1 MMNLMQIVDP
11 AAPSFQF
18 SQDELI
24 QKIIWSIAILLIV
37 WALVLVINKVLYQKV
52 KTQRG
57 RHKTRKFSYYGG
69 SVVTLL
75 GLFFL
80 WSGTGAEIALTI
92 SVIGAGLAFALQ
104 QPVTSLAGWLYII
117 TNRPY
122 DVGDRIEVGDVS
134 GDVIDIRLFKTV
146 LLESSLEGLGGGTQN
161 TGRIAD
167 FPNSNVFGLNIFNYS
182 RGFEYVW
189 NEYPILVTFES
200 NWQKAHDELTDI
212 VNKETSQFESPAS
225 AQINRMMR
233 SYMMQDEKLSSKVY
247 VMIKDSGV
255 ELGLRYLTPIRQ
267 RRVIRDSI
275 SRQVMELFERE
286 PDLEFAYP
294 TYRIFRREIEEA
306 KIELL
311 RKQNEAN
318 TQE

>member
-1 MMNLMQIVDP
+1 MNLMQLVGP
-11 AAPSFQF
+11 AQPDLQF
-18 SQDELI
+18 LQDALI
-24 QKIIWSIAILLIV
+24 QKTIWSTAILLIV
-37 WALVLVINKVLYQKV
+37 WALVIVIIKVLSRTIKS
-52 KTQRG
+52 QRM

-69 SVVTLL
+69 SILTLL

-80 WSGTGAEIALTI
+80 WSETGAEIAITI

-104 QPVTSLAGWLYII
+104 QPITSFAGWLYII

-122 DVGDRIEVGDVS
+122 DVGDRIEVGGVS

-146 LLESSLEGLGGGTQN
+146 LLESSLEGIGTGTQN

-182 RGFEYVW
+182 RGFEFVW
-189 NEYPILVTFES
+189 NEFPILLTFES
-200 NWQKAHDELTDI
+200 NWQKAYDELTDI
-212 VNKETSQFESPAS
+212 IDKETVQFESPAGV
-225 AQINRMMR
+225 QIGRMTR
-233 SYMMQDEKLSSKVY
+233 SYMIYDDKLSSKVY

-255 ELGLRYLTPIRQ
+255 ELGLRYLTPVRQ

-275 SRQVMELFERE
+275 SRQIMELFERE

-306 KIELL
+306 KIEVLQ
-311 RKQNEAN
+311 KQKEAGPH
-318 TQE
+318 E